1 MKTLSCW
8 EVVSKGFFG
17 SQNVNVVIIRKKS
30 LKCRST
36 SYKTNHVSSL
46 RVKMYNSEPQRNV
59 IPTIYKQTI
68 SLWFHI
74 ASESCHTKQLNMI
87 LALGN
92 GHKYINIYVTIFSRK
107 ADIPIQKWHLTHQ
120 QQVTHSSGNSSV
132 NLFKFQELVMN
143 SNNWDQGSTI
153 LIIQNS

>member
-1 MKTLSCW
+1 MK
-8 EVVSKGFFG
+8 SKHCHVEKLYQGFFVPNRTRLRLFG

-36 SYKTNHVSSL
+36 SYKTNHVSDL
-46 RVKMYNSEPQRNV
+46 PVKMYNSEYLQRNA

-68 SLWFHI
+68 SLWFHFHI
-74 ASESCHTKQLNMI
+74 TSESC
-87 LALGN
+87 
-92 GHKYINIYVTIFSRK
+92 HKYINIYVTIFSRK
-107 ADIPIQKWHLTHQ
+107 VDIPIQKWHLTHQ

-132 NLFKFQELVMN
+132 NLFKFQEWIMN